1 MRKEGKALGAALGR
15 KKGSWNAVGAGED
28 KDDVDNEKQV
38 EDVDDDQSPPRGKE

>member
-1 MRKEGKALGAALGR
+1 MKIQMRKEGKALGAALGR

-38 EDVDDDQSPPRGKE
+38 EDVDDD